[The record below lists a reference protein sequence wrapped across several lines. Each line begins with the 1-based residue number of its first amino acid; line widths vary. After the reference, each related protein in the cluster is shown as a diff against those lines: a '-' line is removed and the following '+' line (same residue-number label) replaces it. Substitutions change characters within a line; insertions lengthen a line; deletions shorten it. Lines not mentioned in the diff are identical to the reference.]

1 MFGGRWDIGP
11 EYEARPPRSGLAER
25 VSDLDGSRDTIKTM
39 RGRRPK
45 PTAIKKAEGNP
56 GKRPLNK
63 SEPSAGKKP
72 NKPAYLG
79 TYGARMWEDMTKQLA
94 SMGLLDAADKN
105 SIMLWCLAYDDMR
118 SNREFCKKH
127 GGTFDVVDQQ
137 GNKITREHPAARGA
151 RDAWKAMRG
160 MLSEFGFTPAARA
173 RLGSSEEGESELTKL
188 LGEMAK
194 ASERN

>member
-1 MFGGRWDIGP
+1 
-11 EYEARPPRSGLAER
+11 
-25 VSDLDGSRDTIKTM
+25 M

-72 NKPAYLG
+72 SKPAFLG
-79 TYGARMWEDMTKQLA
+79 PYGSRMWDAMTKQLA
-94 SMGLLDAADKN
+94 AMNLLDAADKN

-118 SNREFCKKH
+118 TNRDFIGKH
-127 GGTFDVVDQQ
+127 GSTFKVVDQQ
-137 GNKITREHPAARGA
+137 GNTVIREHPAARGA

-173 RLGSSEEGESELTKL
+173 RLGTSEEGDDELTKIL
-188 LGEMAK
+188 SEMAK

>member
-1 MFGGRWDIGP
+1 M
-11 EYEARPPRSGLAER
+11 
-25 VSDLDGSRDTIKTM
+25 TT

-45 PTAIKKAEGNP
+45 PTAVKKAEGNP

-72 NKPAYLG
+72 SKPAYLG
-79 TYGARMWEDMTKQLA
+79 KYGSRMWDTTIKQLDK
-94 SMGLLDAADKN
+94 MGVLDAADQN

-118 SNREFCKKH
+118 VCRDYIEKH
-127 GGTFDVVDQQ
+127 GSVFKVTDQQ
-137 GNKITREHPAARGA
+137 GNEIAREHPSARGA

-173 RLGSSEEGESELTKL
+173 RLGSSEEGENELTKL
-188 LGEMAK
+188 LGEMSE
-194 ASERN
+194 ASKRN

>member
-1 MFGGRWDIGP
+1 
-11 EYEARPPRSGLAER
+11 
-25 VSDLDGSRDTIKTM
+25 M
-39 RGRRPK
+39 RGRPPK

-72 NKPAYLG
+72 AKPAYLG
-79 TYGARMWEDMTKQLA
+79 AYGSRMWDRMTKQLDK
-94 SMGLLDAADKN
+94 MGVLDAADQN

-118 SNREFCKKH
+118 ENREHIKNH
-127 GGTFDVVDQQ
+127 GGTFKVVDQQ
-137 GNKITREHPAARGA
+137 GNEIVREHPAAKGA

-173 RLGSSEEGESELTKL
+173 RLGSSKEAPDELSSL

-194 ASERN
+194 ASKRN